1 MRDQDEQIAL
11 KLGAALRELRRTRG
25 WSQATLAEKLDVSVD
40 YVGLLERGERL
51 PALGMLVHVART
63 LGVQVE
69 VLLGAPLDV
78 GWAEEAIA
86 LLKTLPEEARNLVLA
101 MLRGAVAEQRG
112 KRGPRSKAR

>member
-25 WSQATLAEKLDVSVD
+25 WSQATLAETLD
-40 YVGLLERGERL
+40 ERL